1 MITAVLILHGKLPAA
16 ISLKQA
22 MERTPRFEVHPF
34 TTPEAAVEFIREHPQ
49 DGALI
54 DFASLGAAAADAVIA
69 LRQVQPDLFVI
80 AAPSPG
86 DSLAADLGINATLN
100 STYRAADL
108 MQVLDS
114 MMSSKAVRPNPDIT
128 IQPQDASR
136 TSMLEHVFD
145 DSTPPMPDTLPEH
158 GSLEDVLQQIGHED
172 FGFALDESL
181 EERSDSRAPGAEFD
195 ALLHG
200 LSPGDHDR
208 PARTDFDALVDSLKR
223 AQPSRS
229 RMMDFIIRGGVDD
242 ADEDIEDQKRRNEQS
257 RRLTNRY
264 GEEAVRNYRQLAQ
277 EEPPMP
283 TFDEGGTVSDLV
295 SGAHDRGFQKVLAI
309 LRGEEIESQPDD
321 SSDAGKVL
329 GTNFDYS
336 SSGIIDTPRPQST
349 QFDFEDVPAPDDS
362 PARAILEKTLEQ
374 SISNGEFSLDDLLT
388 SIERQFAGN
397 RPTIK
402 PLSPHVRADAER
414 RWREALTARQ
424 GQTGEAQPPAP
435 PSDVPEGYYAEQT
448 TRPSRAQQFESHPE
462 LLETEWLDS
471 PARPTSETM
480 ALRQPPRG
488 GSRGESPPP
497 PAPDSLPE
505 ELPDET
511 PEFIVQLPPELPQ
524 EFIAQLPTE
533 EALSFEEEAFGFS
546 EISAAEEAVPP
557 AAVEWVSVNPP
568 EPEPALTLEYG
579 EDSDWYDLHTEDFNT
594 QFELMAAFELTLP
607 DGAQAQRAL
616 YTESAPERTPAER
629 AALAAVQLTDIALE
643 TTAEAILLLRDGAI
657 LAQAGRMSADE
668 LLSLQ
673 PAVLAA
679 SSTPQHDTRVQF
691 ITQPDT
697 GRDYMLY
704 ACRTEEDL
712 LLALIFKGATSM
724 SDIRKQG
731 SRLVKALSTVPEFG
745 ALPAPAPSAPAPAA
759 PPKPAPP
766 TPEPEARESYTY
778 VWLLRDPEAL
788 IAAPVAQAIS
798 AGMRMQL
805 SEAGWLI
812 DDLQVSEDYVYVY
825 GDAPGDAPPFRVV
838 RDLKRRSAE
847 IARAQNAQVQPDS
860 LWADSYLIVAPGR
873 ALDVEEIQQFIN
885 FERM

>member
-16 ISLKQA
+16 IALKQA

-34 TTPEAAVEFIREHPQ
+34 TTPEAAVEFIHEHPQ
-49 DGALI
+49 DAALV
-54 DFASLGAAAADAVIA
+54 DFSSLGATAADAVIA

-86 DSLAADLGINATLN
+86 DSLVADLGINATLN
-100 STYRAADL
+100 SAYRAADL
-108 MQVLDS
+108 MQLLDA
-114 MMSSKAVRPNPDIT
+114 MMSSKAARPTPDFT

-181 EERSDSRAPGAEFD
+181 EEHSDSHAPGAEFD

-200 LSPGDHDR
+200 LSPVDRDR

-242 ADEDIEDQKRRNEQS
+242 AEEDIEEQKRRNEQS

-309 LRGEEIESQPDD
+309 LRGEEIESHADD
-321 SSDAGKVL
+321 SSGAVKVL

-336 SSGIIDTPRPQST
+336 SSGVIDTPRPQIS
-349 QFDFEDVPAPDDS
+349 QFDFEDVPAADDS

-388 SIERQFAGN
+388 SIERQFAGS

-414 RWREALTARQ
+414 RWREALAARQ
-424 GQTGEAQPPAP
+424 GQAGEAQLPPP

-497 PAPDSLPE
+497 PAAPESLPE

-511 PEFIVQLPPELPQ
+511 PDFLAP
-524 EFIAQLPTE
+524 LPTE
-533 EALSFEEEAFGFS
+533 EASSFEEEAFDFS
-546 EISAAEEAVPP
+546 EISAVEEDIPP
-557 AAVEWVSVNPP
+557 AAVELVGVNPP
-568 EPEPALTLEYG
+568 EPEPELTLEYG

-616 YTESAPERTPAER
+616 YTESAPERTPAGR

-745 ALPAPAPSAPAPAA
+745 TLPAPAPAAPAPTA

-766 TPEPEARESYTY
+766 APGPETGESYTY

-788 IAAPVAQAIS
+788 ITAPVAQAIS

-812 DDLQVSEDYVYVY
+812 DDLQVNEDYVYVY
-825 GDAPGDAPPFRVV
+825 GEAPGDAPPFRVV

-847 IARAQNAQVQPDS
+847 IARAQNAQVQTDS